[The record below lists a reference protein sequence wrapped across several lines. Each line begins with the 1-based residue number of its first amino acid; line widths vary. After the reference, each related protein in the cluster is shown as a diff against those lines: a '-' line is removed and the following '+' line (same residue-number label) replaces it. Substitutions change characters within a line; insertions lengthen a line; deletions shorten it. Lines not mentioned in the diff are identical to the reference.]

1 MNGPTELEA
10 AAQALR
16 ALHAWFTDHGQK
28 RQRAPVKT
36 RTWTSTQVVRAGGI
50 TKGKV
55 DTFYFNPAGTRF
67 RSLVTAKKAGFKGI
81 H

>member
-1 MNGPTELEA
+1 MNHPNELEA
-10 AAQALR
+10 AAHALR
-16 ALHAWFTDHGQK
+16 ALHSWFTDHGQ
-28 RQRAPVKT
+28 RRRSVPVKT
-36 RTWTSTQVVRAGGI
+36 RTWTRTQVVRAGGI

-67 RSLVTAKKAGFKGI
+67 RSLVTAKKAGFRGL